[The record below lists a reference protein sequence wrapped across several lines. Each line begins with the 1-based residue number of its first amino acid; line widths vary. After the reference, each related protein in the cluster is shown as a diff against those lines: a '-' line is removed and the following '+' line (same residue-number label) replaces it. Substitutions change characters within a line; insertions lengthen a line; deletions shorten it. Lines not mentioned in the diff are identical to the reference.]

1 MTVNR
6 DVLAISRAVD
16 QLAKVSEEI
25 GRTTEQI
32 EKVEEEQYLATL
44 QGIDD
49 PTYQYQIDNLKCY
62 RDELDINKSRVRT
75 DVYEKFEHYYS

>member
-1 MTVNR
+1 MTANK
-6 DVLAISRAVD
+6 DVLAIDKAVD

-25 GRTTEQI
+25 GQRTEQI
-32 EKVEEEQYLATL
+32 EKVKGEKYLAIL

-49 PTYQYQIDNLKCY
+49 PTYQYQIDDLECH
-62 RDELDINKSRVRT
+62 RDELYNNQSRARA

>member
-1 MTVNR
+1 MTLNE

-25 GRTTEQI
+25 GQRTEQI
-32 EKVEEEQYLATL
+32 EKVKEKKYLAIL

-49 PTYQYQIDNLKCY
+49 PTYQYRIDDLKCH
-62 RDELDINKSRVRT
+62 RDELYINQSKART